1 MSAAKGQSR
10 GHQRGHS
17 LQSRLLSG
25 LFTYTVLILIVLVCL
40 FPLVW
45 MVLTSFKNNI
55 DIISAPF
62 SLEMSWSALVK
73 NYDQVWNG
81 RRFGYYIRNSTI
93 VALFT
98 VIGTL
103 LLAAPCAY
111 GLSRFDFRRKNDL
124 TFWILSQRFMPAIAV
139 AIPIFLTINNLGLIN
154 TYTGLVLPY
163 IAMNLPLAVWI
174 LRRFIDDIPRDL
186 DQAALVDGATQW
198 QALWRIILP
207 LAMPGLVTTAILV
220 AIFTWNEFLIGLFIV
235 NTPDVQTVPI
245 GASGLLSA
253 ERAVSWNIM
262 TAVGT
267 LTVLPVVIFSLFI
280 QRYIVR
286 GLTAGAGR

>member
-1 MSAAKGQSR
+1 MKLR
-10 GHQRGHS
+10 K
-17 LQSRLLSG
+17 LLDFI
-25 LFTYTVLILIVLVCL
+25 FTYGVLALIIVVCL

-45 MVLTSFKNNI
+45 MVLTSFKHNL
-55 DIISAPF
+55 DIISEPF
-62 SLEMSWSALVK
+62 SLTLSWEAALK

-81 RRFGYYIRNSTI
+81 RRFGLYIRNST
-93 VALFT
+93 VVTAMT
-98 VIGTL
+98 VVGCL

-111 GLSRFDFRRKNDL
+111 GLSRFDFRRKDDL
-124 TFWILSQRFMPAIAV
+124 TFWILSQRFMPPIAV
-139 AIPIFLTINNLGLIN
+139 AIPIFLTINALHLLNS
-154 TYTGLVLPY
+154 YTGLVLPY

-174 LRRFIDDIPRDL
+174 LRRFMDDIPRDL
-186 DQAALVDGATQW
+186 DHAALVDGASQG
-198 QALWRIILP
+198 QALRKIILP

-267 LTVLPVVIFSLFI
+267 LTVLPVVLFSLFI
-280 QRYIVR
+280 QRYLVR
-286 GLTAGAGR
+286 GLMAGAGR

>member
-1 MSAAKGQSR
+1 MSRQKAKPSR
-10 GHQRGHS
+10 ILERV
-17 LQSRLLSG
+17 
-25 LFTYTVLILIVLVCL
+25 FTYTLLLLIVIVCL

-45 MVLTSFKNNI
+45 MVLTSFKHNL
-55 DIISAPF
+55 DIISGPW
-62 SLEMSWSALVK
+62 SWALSWEATLK

-81 RRFGYYIRNSTI
+81 RRFGLYIRNSTI
-93 VALFT
+93 ITAAT
-98 VIGTL
+98 VLGAL
-103 LLAAPCAY
+103 LLATPCAY
-111 GLSRFDFRRKNDL
+111 GLSRFDFRRKDDL
-124 TFWILSQRFMPAIAV
+124 GFWILSQRFMPAIAV
-139 AIPIFLTINNLGLIN
+139 AIPIFLTINGLGLVN
-154 TYTGLVLPY
+154 TYTGLILPY
-163 IAMNLPLAVWI
+163 IALNLPLAVWT

-186 DQAALVDGATQW
+186 DHAALVDGATHW
-198 QALWRIILP
+198 QVLWRIILP
-207 LAMPGLVTTAILV
+207 LSAPGLVATAILI

-267 LTVLPVVIFSLFI
+267 LTVLPVVLFSLFI

-286 GLTAGAGR
+286 GLVAGSGK

>member
-1 MSAAKGQSR
+1 MKAGK
-10 GHQRGHS
+10 
-17 LQSRLLSG
+17 LLERF
-25 LFTYTVLILIVLVCL
+25 FTYAVLSLIVIVCL
-40 FPLVW
+40 FPLLW
-45 MVLTSFKNNI
+45 MVLTSFKHNL
-55 DIISAPF
+55 DIISEPF
-62 SLEMSWSALVK
+62 SLTMSWEALVK

-81 RRFGYYIRNSTI
+81 RRFGLYIRNSVVVSTAT
-93 VALFT
+93 VAG
-98 VIGTL
+98 VL
-103 LLAAPCAY
+103 LLATPCAY
-111 GLSRFDFRRKNDL
+111 GLSRFVFRRKDDL
-124 TFWILSQRFMPAIAV
+124 TFWILSQRFMPPIAV
-139 AIPIFLTINNLGLIN
+139 AVPIFLTINALHLIN
-154 TYTGLVLPY
+154 SYVGLVLPY
-163 IAMNLPLAVWI
+163 IGMNLPLAVWI

-186 DQAALVDGATQW
+186 DQAALVDGAAQW
-198 QALWRIILP
+198 QVLWKIILP

-286 GLTAGAGR
+286 GLTAGSGR

>member
-1 MSAAKGQSR
+1 MKAHK
-10 GHQRGHS
+10 
-17 LQSRLLSG
+17 LFNI
-25 LFTYTVLILIVLVCL
+25 LFTYIVLALIVIVCL
-40 FPLVW
+40 FPLIW
-45 MVLTSFKNNI
+45 MVLTSFKANI
-55 DIISAPF
+55 DIISDPF
-62 SLEMSWSALVK
+62 ALKLSWATFVK

-81 RRFGYYIRNSTI
+81 RRFGLYIRNSAVVT
-93 VALFT
+93 AMT
-98 VIGTL
+98 VLGCL

-139 AIPIFLTINNLGLIN
+139 AVPIFLTINGFHLIN

-186 DQAALVDGATQW
+186 DQAALVDGAAQW
-198 QALWRIILP
+198 QALWHIIRP

-267 LTVLPVVIFSLFI
+267 LTVMPVVIFSLFI

>member
-1 MSAAKGQSR
+1 
-10 GHQRGHS
+10 
-17 LQSRLLSG
+17 
-25 LFTYTVLILIVLVCL
+25 
-40 FPLVW
+40 
-45 MVLTSFKNNI
+45 
-55 DIISAPF
+55 
-62 SLEMSWSALVK
+62 
-73 NYDQVWNG
+73 VWNG
-81 RRFGYYIRNSTI
+81 RRFGLYIRNSVVVSAAT
-93 VALFT
+93 VAG
-98 VIGTL
+98 VL
-103 LLAAPCAY
+103 LLATPCAY
-111 GLSRFDFRRKNDL
+111 GLSRFAFRRKNDL
-124 TFWILSQRFMPAIAV
+124 TFWILSQRFMPPIAV
-139 AIPIFLTINNLGLIN
+139 AVPIFLTINALHLIN
-154 TYTGLVLPY
+154 SYVGLVLPY
-163 IAMNLPLAVWI
+163 IGMNLPLAVWI
-174 LRRFIDDIPRDL
+174 LRRFIDDIPPDL
-186 DQAALVDGATQW
+186 DQAALVDGAAQW
-198 QALWRIILP
+198 QVLWKIILP

>member
-1 MSAAKGQSR
+1 MRVYKPGKILER
-10 GHQRGHS
+10 I
-17 LQSRLLSG
+17 
-25 LFTYTVLILIVLVCL
+25 FTYTLLLLILIVCL

-45 MVLTSFKNNI
+45 MVLTSFKHNL
-55 DIISAPF
+55 DIISGPW
-62 SLEMSWSALVK
+62 SWALSWEATVK

-81 RRFGYYIRNSTI
+81 RRFGLYIRNSTVI
-93 VALFT
+93 TAAT
-98 VIGTL
+98 VLGVL
-103 LLAAPCAY
+103 LLATPCAY
-111 GLSRFDFRRKNDL
+111 GLSRFDFRRKDDL
-124 TFWILSQRFMPAIAV
+124 GFWILSQRFMPAIAV
-139 AIPIFLTINNLGLIN
+139 AIPIFLTINGLGLVN
-154 TYTGLVLPY
+154 TYIGLILPY
-163 IAMNLPLAVWI
+163 IALNLPLAVWT

-186 DQAALVDGATQW
+186 DHAALVDGATPGQV
-198 QALWRIILP
+198 LRRIILP
-207 LAMPGLVTTAILV
+207 LSAPGLVATAILV

-267 LTVLPVVIFSLFI
+267 LTVLPVVLFSLFI

-286 GLTAGAGR
+286 GLMAGAGR